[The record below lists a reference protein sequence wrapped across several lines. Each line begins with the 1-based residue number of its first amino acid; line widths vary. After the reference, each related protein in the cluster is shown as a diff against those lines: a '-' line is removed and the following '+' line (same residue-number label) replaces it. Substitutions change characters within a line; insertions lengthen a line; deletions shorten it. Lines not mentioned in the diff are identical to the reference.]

1 MMKARLP
8 VVLLGLVLAGLGALL
23 ALTLAAPAAA
33 AALAAAIGLILGLVL
48 GQALMWLRA
57 STGRVTRVEN
67 RVDALRSSSTE
78 RHEGLVR
85 ALRHL
90 RESAVSAEQDAKAAA
105 RSTREL
111 TDVVVPAVRD
121 ALQGHEDAIK
131 QHQSD
136 MQELRLSIAD
146 EVDNQVVLLE
156 DYMQLMRLV
165 PMPLPMPRPGTW
177 AASEDLLLW
186 LAGYVLEHRPR
197 LVVDLGSGQSS
208 VWMAAAMRTAGYD
221 GRVIGVDHD
230 ERFALATMDL
240 ARRQGV
246 DAWLTVVHA
255 PLREQDIDGRSVTWY
270 DTDALADIEGI
281 DLLSV
286 DGPPGQ
292 GAAYARWPALPAL
305 RHRLSPDATIV
316 LDDLIRRDERQI
328 VADWMARYPGFALER
343 LAFEKGAAVM
353 RRQPEEQ
360 PEGVAAPSD

>member
-1 MMKARLP
+1 MKARLP

-23 ALTLAAPAAA
+23 ALALAAP
-33 AALAAAIGLILGLVL
+33 LAAVSLAAVIGLVLGLVL
-48 GQALMWLRA
+48 GQALLWLRA

-67 RVDALRSSSTE
+67 RVDALRSASAE
-78 RHEGLVR
+78 RHEGVVR

-90 RESAVSAEQDAKAAA
+90 RESAVSAQQEAQAAA

-131 QHQSD
+131 QHQGD

-146 EVDNQVVLLE
+146 EIDNQVVLLE

-186 LAGYVLEHRPR
+186 LAGFVLEHRPR

-208 VWMAAAMRTAGYD
+208 VWMAGAMRTAGYD
-221 GRVIGVDHD
+221 GRVVGVDHD

-255 PLREQDIDGRSVTWY
+255 PLREQEIDGRSVTWY
-270 DTDALADIEGI
+270 DVDSLSGLERI

-292 GAAYARWPALPAL
+292 GTAYARWPALPAL
-305 RHRLSPDATIV
+305 RERLSRDATV
-316 LDDLIRRDERQI
+316 VMDDLIRRDERQI

-353 RRQPEEQ
+353 RREPTHDAVDED
-360 PEGVAAPSD
+360 PP